1 MIDYIPMEE
10 NNMKKYIKSADEK
23 VTLQDRI
30 GEIQDGVEDDFS
42 YILAGIDKMVRDGG
56 ESTDRALSILG
67 EISDS
72 LQGFIDVVAGEVR
85 E

>member
-1 MIDYIPMEE
+1 
-10 NNMKKYIKSADEK
+10 MKKYIKTAEEK
-23 VTLQDRI
+23 VTIQDRI
-30 GEIQDGVEDDFS
+30 DEIRDGVEDDFS
-42 YILAGIDKMVRDGG
+42 YLLAGIDKMVRDGG

-67 EISDS
+67 EISES

>member
-1 MIDYIPMEE
+1 
-10 NNMKKYIKSADEK
+10 MKKYIKSADEK

-42 YILAGIDKMVRDGG
+42 YIIAGIEKLVRDGG
-56 ESTDRALSILG
+56 ESTDRALALLNELS
-67 EISDS
+67 EN
-72 LQGFIDVVAGEVR
+72 LQGFINSIAGEVR